1 MRLVVLILIAA
12 NLAYFAW
19 QYQYAEPVAVMQS
32 APAKS
37 VQFGNPMVLYSEFQ
51 AQTAQVEKSPQ
62 LAKAVTEP
70 KEKSGQQA
78 RVEKPVLSPRPE
90 AQSCITIG
98 PFSLVSDVSQAAGYF
113 IDQDVSA
120 QQRAAAAKRRAGFW
134 VYIPPQ
140 KSLQEA
146 REVLHYLQ
154 ANDID
159 DALIIAEGS
168 KENSISV
175 GVYANE
181 NKAERRKKVI
191 DAIGYTVNIEPLYRT
206 QPQYWLDLELWT
218 ADELPIQQWN
228 KINNRFP
235 SVSQE
240 KHNCKE

>member
-1 MRLVVLILIAA
+1 MKLVVLILTVL
-12 NLAYFAW
+12 NVAYFTW
-19 QYQYAEPVAVMQS
+19 QYQFSEPAVVTQS
-32 APAKS
+32 APTKPI
-37 VQFGNPMVLYSEFQ
+37 QFGNPMVLYSEFQ
-51 AQTAQVEKSPQ
+51 AEQ
-62 LAKAVTEP
+62 AKADVTPAAKPEQATTEP
-70 KEKSGQQA
+70 RADRPILSG
-78 RVEKPVLSPRPE
+78 RPE
-90 AQSCITIG
+90 AQACITIG

-113 IDQDVSA
+113 MDEDVSA

-140 KSLQEA
+140 RSLNEA

-154 ANDID
+154 ANDIE

-218 ADELPIQQWN
+218 ANELPAQQWN
-228 KINNRFP
+228 RIINRFP